1 MQGRFRGLE
10 GTCGIQRRLGIS
22 KPTRERLVQQIC
34 VQSTT
39 RRCAGTQDRAEVM
52 GRAFGE
58 KLAKSDFIIDE
69 LEDDAYFIEAA

>member
-1 MQGRFRGLE
+1 
-10 GTCGIQRRLGIS
+10 
-22 KPTRERLVQQIC
+22 
-34 VQSTT
+34 
-39 RRCAGTQDRAEVM
+39 M